1 VRAPARYGSGVPRFE
16 PNAVLIQRIEVAP
29 GLGIFRVAPV
39 GWTLPP
45 FTPGQ
50 FAVLGLPASA
60 PRTPL
65 SDPEEPGDPERII
78 RRAYS
83 IASSSLAREYLE
95 VYVNLVRSG
104 ELTPRLFALEPG
116 TRLWLG
122 PKLTGMFTL
131 REVPREKHVALVA
144 TGTGLAPYMSMLRS
158 ELECGGARRFAVVH
172 GARHS
177 WDLGYSAELYTMQ
190 RLCPNLVY
198 LPSVSR
204 PDAEPAPWGGAK
216 GHVQDLWTGGAV
228 ARSLGFRP
236 SPADTHVFLCGN
248 PGMIDVMTKV
258 LEGEGF
264 RVHESRAPGQIHV
277 ERYW

>member
-1 VRAPARYGSGVPRFE
+1 MKPFE
-16 PNAVLIQRIEVAP
+16 PNAVLTQRIEVAP
-29 GLGIFRVAPV
+29 GLAIFRVAPV

-60 PRTPL
+60 PRTPF
-65 SDPEEPGDPERII
+65 SDPEEPGDPARII

-83 IASSSLAREYLE
+83 IASSSLAREHLE

-116 TRLWLG
+116 GKLWLG

-131 REVPREKHVALVA
+131 REVPREAHVVLVA
-144 TGTGLAPYMSMLRS
+144 TGTGLAPYMSMLRT
-158 ELECGGARRFAVVH
+158 ELECGGPRRFAVLH

-177 WDLGYSAELYTMQ
+177 WDLGYSSELYTMQ
-190 RLCPNLVY
+190 RLCPNFLY
-198 LPSVSR
+198 LPTVSR
-204 PDAEPAPWGGAK
+204 PDAEPAPWGGAR
-216 GHVQDLWTGGAV
+216 GHVQELWTGGAL
-228 ARSLGFRP
+228 ARALGFRP
-236 SPADTHVFLCGN
+236 APESTHVLLCGN
-248 PGMIDVMTKV
+248 PGMIDVMTQA

-264 RVHESRAPGQIHV
+264 RVHEPRAPGQIHV